1 VLLSFLVPLL
11 PLCFRSECLQ
21 IIEKYEKDLQDSF
34 FADLKDLREKG
45 EKSAEKSLLSSFKWW
60 QWKIGY
66 QKVIPLNWW
75 NSRSLL
81 WDTK

>member
-1 VLLSFLVPLL
+1 
-11 PLCFRSECLQ
+11 LQ
-21 IIEKYEKDLQDSF
+21 IIESYEKDLQDKFIAERSE
-34 FADLKDLREKG
+34 LRRETEVQVEEKP
-45 EKSAEKSLLSSFKWW
+45 AEKALVTSFKWW

-75 NSRSLL
+75 NSRSLI